1 MPRSVIHLLRK
12 EQKKLAEW
20 GNTSGINR
28 VEKAADPECK
38 RGFITGSTSYQYIKE
53 VFGDSVSVLKLG
65 MPYPFP
71 DELIKEFAKDLDDIT
86 VAEEMDPIVEEHC
99 KALGINVHGKDLLP
113 MVGEYSQN
121 LIAKVLAGQEVDE
134 ESKCDIETPVRPPIM
149 CPGCPHRGIFYTLKR
164 NKCIVIGD
172 IGCYTLAAAEPLASM
187 DMTLCMGASVSATH
201 GFLKALGEDAPKNVV
216 GVIGDSTFIH
226 SGMTGLAEI
235 AYNQSNATIVILDN
249 STTGMTGQQEN
260 PTNRL

>member
-1 MPRSVIHLLRK
+1 MCIRDRFDTPVIVKMCTRISHSQSVVDTSEREERETIPYVKDPAKYVMVPANAKIRHPFVEERT
-12 EQKKLAEW
+12 KKLAEW
-20 GNTSGINR
+20 GNTSSINR
-28 VEKAADPECK
+28 VEKATDPECK

-187 DMTLCMGASVSATH
+187 DMTLCMGGTH
-201 GFLKALGEDAPKNVV
+201 TKCH
-216 GVIGDSTFIH
+216 IH
-226 SGMTGLAEI
+226 
-235 AYNQSNATIVILDN
+235 
-249 STTGMTGQQEN
+249 
-260 PTNRL
+260 